1 MRAHAAVAGALLA
14 LGIWLSSGTLAPY
27 AASVAR
33 PTVVEPCH
41 YLVSVDHPHH
51 IAPFFMLM
59 GAPPEYWQWSV
70 VLRRILY
77 PIAVYPFVRLAGV
90 LAGGLIANILF
101 TVAAQIGF
109 ASLIARK
116 FGRSSGI
123 ATLWLLATYPGITYW
138 AGLPY
143 SYSAIV
149 PASLFCM
156 ALLVRIDEATQ
167 LRDVIAAATM
177 MGVAFL
183 AYDLLPFFLPA
194 AAIILIA
201 RRRYNWAALTALLAG
216 LPTLVVL
223 ATFRVMSLEVSNSN
237 TATYGA
243 IVSSYLHPVWS
254 GEWAAN
260 LAQLPVILASNFL
273 FSNFIF
279 LPLLFI
285 AVVVIRRGKCLEPP
299 ELAVLTATLA
309 LFLFNN
315 AAPPYYG
322 WQMRGE
328 WIARIYQP
336 VFVVFL
342 LAVGRALQVLPQSR
356 ALKACIVAA
365 VIGNAAIVL
374 GPVTLTR
381 FGPWAYLRFY
391 QHAPRTFMLDNLQLY
406 GRRPLGICRTTHEG
420 DDLPNPDTEFNRPA
434 YAYRYGKK
442 AP

>member
-51 IAPFFMLM
+51 IAPFFLLM

-77 PIAVYPFVRLAGV
+77 PIAVYPFIRLAGV
-90 LAGGLIANILF
+90 LVGGLIANILLS
-101 TVAAQIGF
+101 VGAQIGF
-109 ASLIARK
+109 AHLIARK
-116 FGRSSGI
+116 FGRASAI

-143 SYSAIV
+143 SYAAIV

-156 ALLVRIDEATQ
+156 ALLLRLDDATQ

-177 MGVAFL
+177 MGIAFL

-194 AAIILIA
+194 AMLILIV
-201 RRRYNWAALTALLAG
+201 RRRYTWTVAAALLAV

-223 ATFRVMSLEVSNSN
+223 ATFRAMSLDVSNSN
-237 TATYGA
+237 TSTYGA
-243 IVSSYLHPVWS
+243 IVNSYLHPLWNA
-254 GEWAAN
+254 EWAGI
-260 LAQLPVILASNFL
+260 LERLPLVLLSNFL
-273 FSNFIF
+273 FSNFVF
-279 LPLLFI
+279 LPLLFVI
-285 AVVVIRRGKCLEPP
+285 VLAIRRGKGLGAP
-299 ELAVLTATLA
+299 ELAILTAALA

-328 WIARIYQP
+328 WIARLYQP
-336 VFVVFL
+336 IFVVFL
-342 LAVGRALQVLPQSR
+342 LAVGRALQAMPQSK
-356 ALKACIVAA
+356 ALKAFIVAA
-365 VIGNAAIVL
+365 VIGNAAIVF
-374 GPVTLTR
+374 GPITLTR

-391 QHAPRTFMLDNLQLY
+391 QHAPTTYMLDNLRLY

-420 DDLPNPDTEFNRPA
+420 DNLPNPDTEFNRPA
-434 YAYRYGKK
+434 YAYRYEKK
-442 AP
+442 GP